1 MKIDKV
7 ISIKKTLT
15 FLLVAMLMFGFL
27 ADIPAQNIRTVSMD
41 FQDASLKD
49 VLKVF
54 SQQAGLNFVATENI
68 EDRTITLYLDDVTVQ
83 DALDS
88 IMKANGLT
96 YEQAKGSSVFIVKE
110 SGKAKIDMVTK
121 VYTLQFARVSLI
133 AAAAAAQ
140 EEGGSSQVAD
150 INAILS
156 SLLSKA
162 EDGSPLGGIV
172 LDMRTNS
179 VIVTAIPEDMVLIEE
194 TIKKLDA
201 ITPQALIEAEIVEIR
216 TGALKRL
223 GLEWGDSQGTFVRF
237 SGPTKITH
245 FPFIR
250 QSNPLSK
257 SLLGSVTSTTTTTT
271 SGAGTDTTS
280 TAQSQTPTLATLS
293 LSEFSVVLK
302 ALETEGDAKFL
313 AKPRIMVLNNESAEI
328 NITADTAI
336 GVTKTSV
343 TDTGEVIEEA
353 ERTETGVSLK
363 VTPTINKE
371 GYITMT
377 LEPTVSRAVPSA
389 QFVNFADP
397 TKRSINTTVMVKD
410 GQTIAIGGLL
420 KTDEVDDSRS
430 LPGLSRLPLIGNLFK
445 RKTKTNLETELIIF
459 ITAHAIQNLSDMS
472 EIKEAEDIKAPVA
485 EKEKQMAQTREAEI
499 RKTVMRLRKKR
510 ELSR

>member
-7 ISIKKTLT
+7 KSLKRIRTL
-15 FLLVAMLMFGFL
+15 LLVVVFMFGFL
-27 ADIPAQNIRTVSMD
+27 ADVPAQNIRTVSMD
-41 FQDASLKD
+41 FQEASLKD
-49 VLKVF
+49 VLKIF
-54 SQQAGLNFVATENI
+54 SQQAGLNFVATDNI
-68 EDRTITLYLDDVTVQ
+68 EDRKITLYLDSVTVQ

-88 IMKANGLT
+88 IMKANSLT
-96 YEQAKGSSVFIVKE
+96 YEQAEGSSVFIVKE

-121 VYTLQFARVSLI
+121 VYTLQFARVSAI
-133 AAAAAAQ
+133 TATAAQ
-140 EEGGSSQVAD
+140 KEGGSSQVAD
-150 INAILS
+150 INSILS
-156 SLLSKA
+156 SLLSKS

-172 LDMRTNS
+172 LDTRTNS

-257 SLLGSVTSTTTTTT
+257 SLLGSITSTTTTAT
-271 SGAGTDTTS
+271 SSAGTDTTS
-280 TAQSQTPTLATLS
+280 TAASQTPTLATLS
-293 LSEFSVVLK
+293 LSEFSIVLK

-397 TKRSINTTVMVKD
+397 TKRSITTTVMVKD

-420 KTDEVDDSRS
+420 KTDEVDDTRAM
-430 LPGLSRLPLIGNLFK
+430 PGLSRLPLLGNLFK

-459 ITAHAIQNLSDMS
+459 ITAHAIQNVSDMS
-472 EIKEAEDIKAPVA
+472 EIKEAEDIEAPVA

-499 RKTVMRLRKKR
+499 RKTVMKLRKKR

>member
-7 ISIKKTLT
+7 KSLKKIRTL
-15 FLLVAMLMFGFL
+15 LLVVVFMFGFL
-27 ADIPAQNIRTVSMD
+27 ADVPAQNIRTVSMD
-41 FQDASLKD
+41 FQEASLKD
-49 VLKVF
+49 VLKIF
-54 SQQAGLNFVATENI
+54 SQQAGLNFVATDNI
-68 EDRTITLYLDDVTVQ
+68 EDRKITLYLDSVTVQ

-88 IMKANGLT
+88 IMKANSLT

-121 VYTLQFARVSLI
+121 VYTLQFARISAI
-133 AAAAAAQ
+133 AAAAAQ
-140 EEGGSSQVAD
+140 QEGGSSQVAD
-150 INAILS
+150 MNSILS

-172 LDMRTNS
+172 LDARTNS

-257 SLLGSVTSTTTTTT
+257 SLLGSITSTTTTAT
-271 SGAGTDTTS
+271 SSAGTDTTS
-280 TAQSQTPTLATLS
+280 TAASQTPTLATLS
-293 LSEFSVVLK
+293 LSEFSIVLK

-363 VTPTINKE
+363 VTPTINRE

-397 TKRSINTTVMVKD
+397 TKRSITTTVMVRD

-420 KTDEVDDSRS
+420 KTDEVDDTRAM
-430 LPGLSRLPLIGNLFK
+430 PGLSRLPFLGNLFK
-445 RKTKTNLETELIIF
+445 RNTKTNLETELIIF
-459 ITAHAIQNLSDMS
+459 ITAHVIQNLSDMS
-472 EIKEAEDIKAPVA
+472 EMKEAADIIEAPVA

-499 RKTVMRLRKKR
+499 RKTVMKLRKKR